1 MSNQQIPL
9 GTNWGPAA
17 TAEQVA
23 ENIDMTGKLVVVTG
37 GASGLG
43 LETTRVLSSLGAQ
56 VVVPVRRVAE
66 AEEALEGISRTEVY
80 ELDLVDRGSVRRFAS
95 EFLQSSR
102 SIDRLI
108 LNAGVMAT
116 PLFRDNE
123 GNEGQFATN
132 HLGHFALTVALW
144 PALLQ
149 AKDGARVVA
158 LSSRGHHICG
168 IDPEDPNFLQRPYD
182 KWQAYGQSKTAN
194 SLFAAAVDTRGRKNG
209 IRAYS
214 VHPGSVVGP
223 LARHLSSEEIN
234 SFGAL
239 DENGSPV
246 IDPKSDKK
254 NFAQGAA
261 TSVWCAT
268 SPSLNDIG
276 GVYCEN
282 SDVASL
288 EETARKGVRP
298 YAVDLEE
305 AEKLWKLSV
314 DLTGANIK

>member
-1 MSNQQIPL
+1 MSNLQIPL
-9 GTNWGPAA
+9 GTNWGTAA
-17 TAEQVA
+17 TALQVA

-66 AEEALEGISRTEVY
+66 AEQALTGVPGVELC
-80 ELDLVDRGSVRRFAS
+80 ELDLVDRNSVRRFAS

-116 PLFRDNE
+116 PLFRDSD

-132 HLGHFALTVALW
+132 HLGHFALTAALW
-144 PALLQ
+144 PALQQ
-149 AKDGARVVA
+149 AKDGARVVV

-168 IDPEDPNFLQRPYD
+168 IDFEDPNFLQRPYD

-194 SLFAAAVDTRGRKNG
+194 SLFSVAVDVRGREDG

-214 VHPGSVVGP
+214 VHPGSIVGP
-223 LARHLSSEEIN
+223 LARHLSPEEIN

-246 IDPKSDKK
+246 IDPGSDKK
-254 NFAQGAA
+254 SFAQGAA
-261 TSVWCAT
+261 TTVWCTT
-268 SPSLNDIG
+268 SPSLEGIG

-282 SDVASL
+282 SDVASVG
-288 EETARKGVRP
+288 ETAGNGVRP
-298 YAVDLEE
+298 YAVDAEL
-305 AEKLWKLSV
+305 AEKLWRLSV
-314 DLTGANIK
+314 DLTGANIV